1 LRESTFFSDR
11 QTDRQTAAAD
21 TAEGRRNLLLLFTMV
36 HNFDSGGN
44 IFRIDGDILLL
55 SGLQ

>member
-11 QTDRQTAAAD
+11 QTAAAAD
-21 TAEGRRNLLLLFTMV
+21 ATAEGRRNLLLLFTMV
-36 HNFDSGGN
+36 HNFVSGGN